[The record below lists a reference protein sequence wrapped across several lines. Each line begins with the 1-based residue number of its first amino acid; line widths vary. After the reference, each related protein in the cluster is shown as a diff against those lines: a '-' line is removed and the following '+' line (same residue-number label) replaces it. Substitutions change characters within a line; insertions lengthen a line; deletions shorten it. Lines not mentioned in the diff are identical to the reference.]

1 MVLVN
6 VLIDEVKHE
15 DQVVLN
21 RPARKATK
29 LVQVNM
35 VVYVGPYPLNEE
47 PFQSFAEE
55 GGKAKIS

>member
-1 MVLVN
+1 MILVN
-6 VLIDEVKHE
+6 VLLDEVKHE

-21 RPARKATK
+21 RAAREATK
-29 LVQVNM
+29 LVQVYM
-35 VVYVGPYPLNEE
+35 GIYVGPYPLNEE